1 MKFVLRQVG
10 TLAAAGLAVTLI
22 AGAAES
28 ALRSGAEPVPAGADW
43 EGYNKSLDG
52 QRYSTLDQV
61 NVGNAALLGE
71 VCRVRIAV
79 RGNFQSG
86 LVVAGDLLYAT
97 TATETVALDPV
108 TCAVRWQH
116 SYRRAQDAVLQG
128 NRGVAYLN
136 GRVFR
141 GTDDARLFALN
152 AADGKEIWSNV
163 VGDPVLGEYV
173 VAAPVAWNGMV
184 IVGIAGSELGIR
196 GRIMAFDALTGR
208 ELWRFH
214 TIPTG
219 DSAGADTWGDRKWSE
234 HGGGGTWSTLTIDPR
249 TGELFVPVGNPV
261 PDFAPMD
268 RKGANL
274 FTNSVLVLDAKT
286 GALLW
291 WYQLQAN
298 DDHDHDLAAAPV
310 LLRNSRHEPLVA
322 AAGKDGLL
330 HIIDRTTHQA
340 RFRVPVTTVDNPRKA
355 ATPDGARVCPGA
367 SAGVMWN
374 GPAVDPRR
382 VLLFTGAIDQ
392 CMVIKSSPGTEYVP
406 RAANFGGSYSATGE
420 PMTGWVTAVDA
431 DTGAVR
437 WKYHAEAAV
446 VGGVTPTAGGIVM
459 TGDNAGNFLV
469 FESDTGRLL
478 KSENTGGAIAGGVI
492 TYWRGGQ
499 QYVAFTSGNISPTGL
514 GSAGR
519 PSVVVMALP
528 KSALPA
534 SVAGTAGADHQ
545 RGRVL
550 YGQVCASCH
559 GPEGDRIADKRLK
572 AAALRMDAAQLAQTI
587 LNPSG
592 VMPKIFPA
600 PRTEDDERDLRDI
613 IAYLEQGL
621 GNAGP

>member
-1 MKFVLRQVG
+1 MNCRWVVS
-10 TLAAAGLAVTLI
+10 AAAIVAIATLGI
-22 AGAAES
+22 AIAAAP
-28 ALRSGAEPVPAGADW
+28 ALPPVPVPAGADW

-52 QRYSTLDQV
+52 QRYSTLDQI
-61 NVGNAALLGE
+61 NVGNAANLRE

-86 LVVAGDLLYAT
+86 LVVVGDLLYAT
-97 TATETVALDPV
+97 TATETMALDPV
-108 TCAVRWQH
+108 NCAVKWH
-116 SYRRAQDAVLQG
+116 HTYRRAQDAVLQG

-141 GTDDARLFALN
+141 GTDDARLFALD
-152 AADGKEIWSNV
+152 AVTGKEIWSNV
-163 VGDPVLGEYV
+163 VGDPVQGEYV

-184 IVGIAGSELGIR
+184 IVGISGSELGIR

-214 TIPTG
+214 TIPAG
-219 DSAGADTWGDRKWSE
+219 DSTGADTWGDRKWSD

-249 TGELFVPVGNPV
+249 TAELFVPVGNPV

-274 FTNSVLVLDAKT
+274 FTNSVLVLDANT
-286 GALLW
+286 GALKW

-310 LLRNSRHEPLVA
+310 LLSNAQHEPLVA

-330 HIIDRTTHQA
+330 HIIDRATHQA
-340 RFRVPVTTVDNPRKA
+340 RFRVPVTTVDNPRKP
-355 ATPDGARVCPGA
+355 ATPEGARVCPGA

-374 GPAVDPRR
+374 GPAFDPKRT
-382 VLLFTGAIDQ
+382 LLFTGAIDQ
-392 CMVIKSSPGTEYVP
+392 CMVIKSTPGTLYVP

-431 DTGAVR
+431 NTGTVR
-437 WKYHAEAAV
+437 WKYHAESAV
-446 VGGVTPTAGGIVM
+446 VGGVTPTAGGVVM

-478 KSENTGGAIAGGVI
+478 KKENTGGAIAGGVV
-492 TYWRGGQ
+492 TYWRGGR

-528 KSALPA
+528 QARVPA
-534 SVAGTAGADHQ
+534 TAAGTAAADAG
-545 RGRVL
+545 RGKTV
-550 YGQVCASCH
+550 YGQVCAGCH
-559 GPEGDRIADKRLK
+559 GPDGDRIADKQLK
-572 AAALRMDAAQLAQTI
+572 AAVARMDAAQLARAI
-587 LNPSG
+587 ANPAG

-600 PRTEDDERDLRDI
+600 PRTAEDERDLGDVT
-613 IAYLEQGL
+613 AYL
-621 GNAGP
+621 AGGMN